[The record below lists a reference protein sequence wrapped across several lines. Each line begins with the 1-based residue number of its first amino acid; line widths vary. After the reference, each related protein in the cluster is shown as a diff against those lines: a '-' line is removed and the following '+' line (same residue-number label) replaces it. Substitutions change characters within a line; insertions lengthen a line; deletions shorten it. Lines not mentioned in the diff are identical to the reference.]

1 MTGHRAQ
8 DGSAFANVAGGAIVF
23 GVDSGVQIIG
33 VAESL
38 TREAMD
44 RIITVPLDGDGFLR
58 RERPTCEGEFKW
70 LPSEGETEGSTPDTA
85 GYYCPYCGVQA
96 KEGWLT
102 KAQVELARA
111 TVIQEVVDPMLDD
124 FAHKLQSS
132 SSGIFKVTAS
142 HEPSPQPP
150 KLSEPDD
157 MRRVDFPCHPAE
169 PIKVLEGWKDPV
181 HCLICGT
188 TAGGDSAD
196 NLPGAS

>member
-1 MTGHRAQ
+1 MS
-8 DGSAFANVAGGAIVF
+8 DDIVKT
-23 GVDSGVQIIG
+23 S
-33 VAESL
+33 
-38 TREAMD
+38 M
-44 RIITVPLDGDGFLR
+44 TVPLDGDGFLR
-58 RERPTCEGEFKW
+58 RGCRTCEREFKW

-111 TVIQEVVDPMLDD
+111 TVVQEVVDPMLDD
-124 FAHKLQSS
+124 FTRKLQST
-132 SSGIFKVTAS
+132 SSGIFNVTAS

-157 MRRVDFPCHPAE
+157 MRRVDFPCHPTE
-169 PIKVLEGWKDPV
+169 PIKVLDDWTGPV

-196 NLPGAS
+196 EMPGSS